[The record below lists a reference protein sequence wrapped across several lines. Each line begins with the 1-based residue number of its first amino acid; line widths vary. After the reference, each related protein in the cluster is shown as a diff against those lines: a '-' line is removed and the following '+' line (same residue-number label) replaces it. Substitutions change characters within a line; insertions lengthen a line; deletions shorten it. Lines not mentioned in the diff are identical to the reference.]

1 VGQRH
6 PLILDVAINGV
17 VHRKGAARQAAF
29 AWRDACIQ
37 SCPLV
42 SEAADGVSV
51 AGDSLAMLF
60 ARTRWRTGK
69 IKAII
74 AMKNA
79 ADPSSRAMERDP
91 VPAVLKR
98 FIWDIQ
104 SMVELA
110 ESEREI
116 LVIGRDLMARLVE
129 NDDWLPTVFAVP
141 NPAGGQQFQIY
152 RDGLERFTVVSTI
165 LSGGTTLSIAQQ
177 SVWEIIGVLR
187 GSVARRQL
195 DCFPE
200 ERAQPGGG
208 RLLEKGSVEARS
220 SGSRAVSQ
228 LSNALSDRISIG
240 IHVYGGEIGRLSRRS
255 GAPGGRMDYANAE
268 NVPPYDIFSIQSD
281 IRD

>member
-1 VGQRH
+1 M
-6 PLILDVAINGV
+6 
-17 VHRKGAARQAAF
+17 
-29 AWRDACIQ
+29 
-37 SCPLV
+37 LV
-42 SEAADGVSV
+42 
-51 AGDSLAMLF
+51 
-60 ARTRWRTGK
+60 ARTHWRTGK

-79 ADPSSRAMERDP
+79 ADPNSRAMERDP

-116 LVIGRDLMARLVE
+116 LLIGRDLMARLVE

-141 NPAGGQQFQIY
+141 NPAEGQQFQIY

-165 LSGGTTLSIAQQ
+165 LSGGTSLSIAQQ

-187 GSVARRQL
+187 GTIARRQL
-195 DCFPE
+195 DRFPE
-200 ERAQPGGG
+200 QRAQPGEGG
-208 RLLEKGSVEARS
+208 LLETGSVEARS
-220 SGSRAVSQ
+220 SESRAVLQ
-228 LSNALSDRISIG
+228 LSNASSDGISIG

-255 GAPGGRMDYANAE
+255 GAPGGRVDYANAE
-268 NVPPYDIFSIQSD
+268 DVAPYDIFSIQSD